1 MLHLQTPWLLH
12 FLTLWSPPLEQ
23 SPQYHDIEDI
33 VLLLSAVA
41 EYPPEILT
49 PPVPGQ
55 TQIEGSSKTLQ
66 CQAVANPTP
75 VYSWLHDNTFVAV
88 NKTSSTL
95 RLQNLSQGSSGL
107 YRCLVSNLLGAELSL
122 AAEVKVAGV

>member
-1 MLHLQTPWLLH
+1 MIHLQNPRLLH

-23 SPQYHDIEDI
+23 SPQYHGIEGI
-33 VLLLSAVA
+33 ILLLSAVA

-66 CQAVANPTP
+66 CRAVANPTP

-88 NKTSSTL
+88 NKTSGTL
-95 RLQNLSQGSSGL
+95 RLSMLS
-107 YRCLVSNLLGAELSL
+107 VDTII
-122 AAEVKVAGV
+122 